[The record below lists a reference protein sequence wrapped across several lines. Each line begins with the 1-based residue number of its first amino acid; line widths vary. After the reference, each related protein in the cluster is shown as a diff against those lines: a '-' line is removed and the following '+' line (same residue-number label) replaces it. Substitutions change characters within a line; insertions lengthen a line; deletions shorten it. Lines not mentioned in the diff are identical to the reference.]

1 MTQVT
6 VPTTRTQ
13 GAPGA
18 RPGSRRSRAWVGLLP
33 FVLFALLFL
42 LLPVSFLVLGSLQD
56 ASGTLTL
63 RNYTDLTRPDIVDA
77 FRVTIEISLVTAIAG
92 TVLGFLIAYAVI
104 LAGLPGWLR
113 APIVTFAGVASN
125 FAGVPL
131 ALAFVFTLG
140 QLGLVTVWIRQTFGI
155 NIYQQGFSLYTQ
167 TGLELV
173 YLYFQLPLMILIIAP
188 AIDGL
193 KREWREAAENLGA
206 TSRQYWRHVALPILM
221 PTLLGTGILLFG
233 NAFGAQATA
242 YQLTGGTI
250 PIVAV
255 KVGAQISGD
264 VLHNV
269 GLGYAMAM
277 AMVGVMAVA
286 IGLYLWLQRKAERW
300 MR

>member
-1 MTQVT
+1 
-6 VPTTRTQ
+6 
-13 GAPGA
+13 
-18 RPGSRRSRAWVGLLP
+18 VGLLP

-42 LLPVSFLVLGSLQD
+42 LLPVSFLILGSLQD
-56 ASGTLTL
+56 ASGSLTL
-63 RNYTDLTRPDIVDA
+63 QNYADLSRPDIVDA
-77 FRVTIEISLVTAIAG
+77 FRVTIEVSLVTAIAG
-92 TVLGFLIAYAVI
+92 TILGFLIAYAVI

-131 ALAFVFTLG
+131 ALAFIFTLG
-140 QLGLVTVWIRQTFGI
+140 QLGLVTVWLRQTFGI

-277 AMVGVMAVA
+277 AMVGVMSVA

>member
-1 MTQVT
+1 VTAVATTTTQD
-6 VPTTRTQ
+6 
-13 GAPGA
+13 APAA
-18 RPGSRRSRAWVGLLP
+18 RPGSRRSWAWLGLVP
-33 FVLFALLFL
+33 FLLFAVLFL
-42 LLPVSFLVLGSLQD
+42 LAPVWLLIQGSLQD
-56 ASGTLTL
+56 NTGALTL
-63 RNYTDLTRPDIVDA
+63 QNYQDLTRPDIVLA
-77 FRVTIEISLVTAIAG
+77 FRTTIEISLVTA
-92 TVLGFLIAYAVI
+92 VLGAAFGFLIAYAVI

-131 ALAFVFTLG
+131 ALAFIFTLG
-140 QLGLVTVWIRQTFGI
+140 QLGLVTLWIRHTFGI
-155 NIYQQGFSLYTQ
+155 NIYQQGFSLFTV

-173 YLYFQLPLMILIIAP
+173 YFYFQLPLMILIIAP

-193 KREWREAAENLGA
+193 KKEWREAAENLGA
-206 TSRQYWRHVALPILM
+206 TSRQYWRHVAFPILLPSIM
-221 PTLLGTGILLFG
+221 GTAILLFG

-255 KVGAQISGD
+255 KIGAQISGD
-264 VLHNV
+264 VLHSV

-277 AMVGVMAVA
+277 GMVVIMSVA
-286 IGLYLWLQRKAERW
+286 IGGYLLLQRKAERW

>member
-1 MTQVT
+1 MGT
-6 VPTTRTQ
+6 
-13 GAPGA
+13 
-18 RPGSRRSRAWVGLLP
+18 LP
-33 FVLFALLFL
+33 FLLFALLFL
-42 LLPVSFLVLGSLQD
+42 LLPVSFLVVGSLQD
-56 ASGTLTL
+56 ASGTPTL
-63 RNYTDLTRPDIVDA
+63 QNYADLARPDIVLA
-77 FRVTIEISLVTAIAG
+77 FRTTIEISLVTAIAG
-92 TVLGFLIAYAVI
+92 TILGFLIAYAVI

-131 ALAFVFTLG
+131 ALAFIFTLG
-140 QLGLVTVWIRQTFGI
+140 QLGLITLWIRQTFGI

-206 TSRQYWRHVALPILM
+206 TSRQYWRHVAFPILM
-221 PTLLGTGILLFG
+221 PSLLGTAILLFG
-233 NAFGAQATA
+233 NSFGAQATA

-255 KVGAQISGD
+255 KIGAQISGD

-277 AMVGVMAVA
+277 AMVAVMSVA
-286 IGLYLWLQRKAERW
+286 IGAYLWLQRKAERW